1 MKLSKLIQH
10 LPEKQRMNIYD
21 DIDSAIQGY
30 YLYKGRVKYFDNES
44 FLMDKEVLA
53 FYTLSKP
60 NRIYIK
66 IGRSNHENCQ

>member
-10 LPEKQRMNIYD
+10 LSEKQQINIYD
-21 DIDSAIQGY
+21 NIDLAIQGY

-60 NRIYIK
+60 NTIYIK
-66 IGRSNHENCQ
+66 IGDLNHENC